1 MMYNPY
7 FDGRRK
13 QREEPVPGEWEVDQ
27 NGRRFRRVGNCIEYA
42 MTISTVGAGEVYADQ
57 LPEIQKHLK
66 EQEEQRRKA
75 EAAALAAAQTGKD
88 CPFKIGRNDLKCS
101 CEKSCAFY
109 ADTACIFARMDR
121 PATKDTKD
129 MDCIIAR
136 KCNERCAMYNH
147 GCTLID
153 FVKGMKPGKE

>member
-1 MMYNPY
+1 MSYNPY
-7 FDGRRK
+7 FDGHR
-13 QREEPVPGEWEVDQ
+13 QQPEQEPSPDEWQVDRW
-27 NGRRFRRVGNCIEYA
+27 GKRFRKIGNCIEY
-42 MTISTVGAGEVYADQ
+42 E
-57 LPEIQKHLK
+57 PEINGMPESVFHDMIRRQKAAN
-66 EQEEQRRKA
+66 EEQRKR
-75 EAAALAAAQTGKD
+75 EAAEQAAARTGRT
-88 CPFKIGRNDLKCS
+88 CPFKVGQNSIKTS

-109 ADTACIFARMDR
+109 QDTACIFASMDT

-153 FVKGMKPGKE
+153 LVKGMKPGKE

>member
-1 MMYNPY
+1 MIYNPY
-7 FDGRRK
+7 FDGRRPQ
-13 QREEPVPGEWEVDQ
+13 QREDPEDMEYPEVDQ
-27 NGRRFRRVGNCIEYA
+27 HGKRFRKIGNCIEY
-42 MTISTVGAGEVYADQ
+42 E
-57 LPEIQKHLK
+57 PEINGLPRSTFFASQKAQK
-66 EQEEQRRKA
+66 KADEERRKREVA
-75 EAAALAAAQTGKD
+75 EQAAAQTGRD
-88 CPFKIGRNDLKCS
+88 CPFKIGRNNVKCS

-109 ADTACIFARMDR
+109 LDTACAFARMDT

-153 FVKGMKPGKE
+153 IVKGMKPGKE

>member
-1 MMYNPY
+1 MIYNPY
-7 FDGRRK
+7 FDGRRPQ
-13 QREEPVPGEWEVDQ
+13 QREDPEDVEYPEVDQ
-27 NGRRFRRVGNCIEYA
+27 YGKRFRKIGNCIEY
-42 MTISTVGAGEVYADQ
+42 E
-57 LPEIQKHLK
+57 PEINGLPRSTFFASQKAQK
-66 EQEEQRRKA
+66 KADEERRKR
-75 EAAALAAAQTGKD
+75 EAAEQAAAQTGRD

-109 ADTACIFARMDR
+109 ADAACIFARMDT
-121 PATKDTKD
+121 PATKNTKD

-153 FVKGMKPGKE
+153 LVKGMKPGKE

>member
-1 MMYNPY
+1 MIYNPY

-13 QREEPVPGEWEVDQ
+13 PPDTPDDAEYNETDQ
-27 NGRRFRRVGNCIEYA
+27 YGRHYRKIGNCIEY
-42 MTISTVGAGEVYADQ
+42 E
-57 LPEIQKHLK
+57 PEINGMPRSVFFASQKAQK
-66 EQEEQRRKA
+66 EQDAENRKR
-75 EAAALAAAQTGKD
+75 EAAEQAAARTGKE
-88 CPFKIGRNDLKCS
+88 CPFKVGRNNVKCS

-109 ADTACIFARMDR
+109 ADTACIFARMDT

-136 KCNERCAMYNH
+136 KCNERCAMYNQ

>member
-1 MMYNPY
+1 MIYNPY
-7 FDGRRK
+7 FDGRRPQ
-13 QREEPVPGEWEVDQ
+13 QREDPEDMEYPEVDQ
-27 NGRRFRRVGNCIEYA
+27 HGKRFRKIGNCIEY
-42 MTISTVGAGEVYADQ
+42 E
-57 LPEIQKHLK
+57 PEINGLPRSTFFASQKAQK
-66 EQEEQRRKA
+66 KADEERRKREVA
-75 EAAALAAAQTGKD
+75 EQAAAQTGRD
-88 CPFKIGRNDLKCS
+88 CPFKIGRNNVKCS

-109 ADTACIFARMDR
+109 LDTACAFARMDT

-153 FVKGMKPGKE
+153 IVKGMKPRKE

>member
-7 FDGRRK
+7 FDQRRK
-13 QREEPVPGEWEVDQ
+13 PPDTPDDAEYNEVDQ
-27 NGRRFRRVGNCIEYA
+27 YGRRFRKVGHCIEY
-42 MTISTVGAGEVYADQ
+42 E
-57 LPEIQKHLK
+57 PEINGMPRSVFFASQKAQK
-66 EQEEQRRKA
+66 QRDEENRKR
-75 EAAALAAAQTGKD
+75 EAAEMAAAQTGRD
-88 CPFKIGRNDLKCS
+88 CPFKIGRNNMKCS

-109 ADTACIFARMDR
+109 LDTGCAFARMDT

-153 FVKGMKPGKE
+153 LVKGMKPGKE

>member
-7 FDGRRK
+7 FDGRGTPPA
-13 QREEPVPGEWEVDQ
+13 ELEDAEYNEVDQ
-27 NGRRFRRVGNCIEYA
+27 YGKRFRKVGNCIEY
-42 MTISTVGAGEVYADQ
+42 E
-57 LPEIQKHLK
+57 PEINGMPRSVFFASQKAQK
-66 EQEEQRRKA
+66 KADEERRKREVA
-75 EAAALAAAQTGKD
+75 EQAAAQTGRD
-88 CPFKIGRNDLKCS
+88 CPFKIGRNNMKCS

-109 ADTACIFARMDR
+109 LDTACAFARLDT

-153 FVKGMKPGKE
+153 IVKGMKPGKE

>member
-1 MMYNPY
+1 MYNPY
-7 FDGRRK
+7 FNGHRQPPDIPDDA
-13 QREEPVPGEWEVDQ
+13 EFNEVDQ
-27 NGRRFRRVGNCIEYA
+27 YGRRFRKVGNCIEY
-42 MTISTVGAGEVYADQ
+42 E
-57 LPEIQKHLK
+57 PEINGMPRSVFFARQKAQK
-66 EQEEQRRKA
+66 QRDEEKRKQ
-75 EAAALAAAQTGKD
+75 EAAALAAAQTGRD
-88 CPFKIGRNDLKCS
+88 CPFKISRNNVQCS

-109 ADTACIFARMDR
+109 QDTACVFARMDR

>member
-7 FDGRRK
+7 FDQRRK
-13 QREEPVPGEWEVDQ
+13 PPDTPDDAEYNEVDQ
-27 NGRRFRRVGNCIEYA
+27 YGRHFRKVGNCIEY
-42 MTISTVGAGEVYADQ
+42 E
-57 LPEIQKHLK
+57 PEINGMPRSVFFASQKAQK
-66 EQEEQRRKA
+66 QRDEENRKR
-75 EAAALAAAQTGKD
+75 EAAEMAAAQTGRD
-88 CPFKIGRNDLKCS
+88 CPFKIGRNNVKCS

-109 ADTACIFARMDR
+109 LDTGCAFARMDT

-153 FVKGMKPGKE
+153 LVKGMKPGKE

>member
-1 MMYNPY
+1 MIYNPY
-7 FDGRRK
+7 FDQRRK
-13 QREEPVPGEWEVDQ
+13 PLDIPDDAEYNEVDQ
-27 NGRRFRRVGNCIEYA
+27 YGRHFRKVGNCIEY
-42 MTISTVGAGEVYADQ
+42 E
-57 LPEIQKHLK
+57 PEINGMPRSVFFASQKAQK
-66 EQEEQRRKA
+66 ERDEENRKR
-75 EAAALAAAQTGKD
+75 EAAEQAAAQTGRD
-88 CPFKIGRNDLKCS
+88 CPFKIGRNNVKCS

-109 ADTACIFARMDR
+109 LDTGCAFAGMDT

-153 FVKGMKPGKE
+153 LVKGMKPGKE

>member
-1 MMYNPY
+1 MIYNPY
-7 FDGRRK
+7 FDGRRPQ
-13 QREEPVPGEWEVDQ
+13 QRENPEDMEYPEVDQ
-27 NGRRFRRVGNCIEYA
+27 HGKRFRKIGNCIEY
-42 MTISTVGAGEVYADQ
+42 E
-57 LPEIQKHLK
+57 PEINGLPRSTFFASQKAQK
-66 EQEEQRRKA
+66 KADEERRKREVA
-75 EAAALAAAQTGKD
+75 EQAAAQTGRD
-88 CPFKIGRNDLKCS
+88 CPFKIGRNNVKCS

-109 ADTACIFARMDR
+109 LDTACAFARMDT

-153 FVKGMKPGKE
+153 IVKGMKPGKE

>member
-1 MMYNPY
+1 MYNPY
-7 FDGRRK
+7 FDGRR
-13 QREEPVPGEWEVDQ
+13 QPPDIPDDAEFNEVDQ
-27 NGRRFRRVGNCIEYA
+27 YGRRFRKVGNCIEY
-42 MTISTVGAGEVYADQ
+42 E
-57 LPEIQKHLK
+57 PEINGMPRSVFFARQKAQK
-66 EQEEQRRKA
+66 QRDEENRKR

-109 ADTACIFARMDR
+109 LDTGCAFARMET

-147 GCTLID
+147 GCTLINL
-153 FVKGMKPGKE
+153 VKGMKPGKE

>member
-7 FDGRRK
+7 FDGRGTPPA
-13 QREEPVPGEWEVDQ
+13 ELEDAEYNEVDQ
-27 NGRRFRRVGNCIEYA
+27 YGKRFRKVGNCIEY
-42 MTISTVGAGEVYADQ
+42 E
-57 LPEIQKHLK
+57 PEINGMPRSVFFASQKAQK
-66 EQEEQRRKA
+66 KADEERRKREVA
-75 EAAALAAAQTGKD
+75 EQAAAQTGRD
-88 CPFKIGRNDLKCS
+88 CPFKIGRNNMKCS

-109 ADTACIFARMDR
+109 LDTACAFARMDT

-153 FVKGMKPGKE
+153 IVKGMKPGKE

>member
-1 MMYNPY
+1 MYNPY

-42 MTISTVGAGEVYADQ
+42 MTINTVGAGEVYADL

-109 ADTACIFARMDR
+109 QDTACIFARMDR

>member
-1 MMYNPY
+1 MIYNPY
-7 FDGRRK
+7 FDRRPPV
-13 QREEPVPGEWEVDQ
+13 EPDDAEYNEVDQ
-27 NGRRFRRVGNCIEYA
+27 YGKRFRRVGNCIEY
-42 MTISTVGAGEVYADQ
+42 E
-57 LPEIQKHLK
+57 PEINGMPRSVFFASQKAQK
-66 EQEEQRRKA
+66 KRDEENRKREA
-75 EAAALAAAQTGKD
+75 EERAAARTGKE
-88 CPFKIGRNDLKCS
+88 CPFKIGRNNVKCS

-109 ADTACIFARMDR
+109 LDTGCAFARMDT

-153 FVKGMKPGKE
+153 LVKGMKPGKEYHG